1 MLGGFVCHSDYWFPL
16 SACGSRKRRIQSLL
30 NGSQKDDVCR
40 CCLWPASLFLTE
52 VLLNHPELVS
62 GQKCLEVCCLSY
74 FSSVCMLPCS
84 FLAGNQ
90 CCSNKLSEMS
100 SFFEGFFAPHSLL
113 SFMIPLSLYDM
124 EWN

>member
-1 MLGGFVCHSDYWFPL
+1 MCHSDYWFPL